1 MFNDVKCLDIPRPVG
16 SILGLLAILI
26 MVCIQLSFLSIQLV
40 QGIVY
45 LIFMPMAPV
54 ALSWVVNHLYATP
67 IGRIHVWVF
76 QTYKKLL
83 KMDSHSQP
91 IRINLTTELVPL
103 NSSSSSQTSKTSSS
117 STTTTDVTKQSVGY
131 GEVVIHSIACLMDNY
146 CYLLVDTS
154 GAEPPYPCCII
165 DASEHVAII
174 KGLNEIAVSHYEGR
188 GVPKDGEE
196 ATKNTDGTTTTTTA
210 ATANKQKNR
219 KQELVD
225 GFSDVLRL
233 EAILSTHRH
242 WDHTHGNKGILANVK
257 SCTRVYGGRADDV
270 PECTHPL
277 DDCDVVTIGNMQISA
292 IATPCH
298 TRGSLVYKI
307 KGQGGVQDALFTGDT
322 LFTGG
327 CGAPFEGNQH
337 TMSRAF
343 QRIWLESSPGSYFFP
358 GHEYAEALL
367 PGFFKDGGSQPLPNH
382 PDDFNTL
389 TNQFWQTRR
398 RRRFHR
404 PPMPTIPVTVE
415 VEMAYNPYFNS
426 LHSAADV
433 LAHILRRQC
442 MKYSVEMQKRTKDRI
457 KATTSNL
464 SLSARS
470 RRQVKHHK
478 KLPCPPNIDEE
489 YWEAL
494 PIEMQ
499 EEMLMTLKQKVAE
512 QLNQGNTNQGHVESN
527 ETKANEETTSS
538 NIKQVQ
544 APFHFDERSDVS
556 LDVSHD
562 SGFYGGA
569 TSVAGAAAL
578 QQQQPIKTPQL
589 APPSGGKGALRPP
602 SGDFERVDSGGDDSS
617 IDLIGGAPSAAL
629 NDSDADFAQIGS
641 GGGLVTTQ
649 FEFGGAYNYEVTL
662 EQLMIA
668 LGVLS
673 AGGDR
678 VEVKNIYR
686 ALTTLGSHEGTGMC
700 GSKRRGKGGEEG
712 WRGMGDDEA
721 KMLIDSFNY
730 PQQVLTTT
738 FEEMSTSSESLV
750 VEYAATLFSQVCD
763 RSTIPPPKV
772 FLGLCSKCKLCC
784 PLKKTT
790 PSINGE
796 QIRGESVSVDRDED
810 GDGGGERSS
819 LSGSASS
826 TSSGH
831 SSHSSGSL
839 VRVSPD
845 PSRDGENGEGV
856 LDGAGGGGKKMNNKD
871 AKKDDKEEVS
881 RSANEPASSMTISS
895 PAIQV
900 QVSGAALSKEVEL
913 QSIPSKREMNE
924 SLQPN

>member
-1 MFNDVKCLDIPRPVG
+1 METYECVRNVAIGAGVG
-16 SILGLLAILI
+16 VTVTKGLFLGLG
-26 MVCIQLSFLSIQLV
+26 LSSI
-40 QGIVY
+40 G
-45 LIFMPMAPV
+45 PV
-54 ALSWVVNHLYATP
+54 AGGWFATNMGAAL
-67 IGRIHVWVF
+67 ISGSAMSSLQAGVMGYGG
-76 QTYKKLL
+76 TYLAGGA
-83 KMDSHSQP
+83 
-91 IRINLTTELVPL
+91 
-103 NSSSSSQTSKTSSS
+103 
-117 STTTTDVTKQSVGY
+117 SVGALY
-131 GEVVIHSIACLMDNY
+131 GLSY
-146 CYLLVDTS
+146 R
-154 GAEPPYPCCII
+154 
-165 DASEHVAII
+165 
-174 KGLNEIAVSHYEGR
+174 KG
-188 GVPKDGEE
+188 
-196 ATKNTDGTTTTTTA
+196 
-210 ATANKQKNR
+210 
-219 KQELVD
+219 
-225 GFSDVLRL
+225 
-233 EAILSTHRH
+233 
-242 WDHTHGNKGILANVK
+242 
-257 SCTRVYGGRADDV
+257 
-270 PECTHPL
+270 
-277 DDCDVVTIGNMQISA
+277 
-292 IATPCH
+292 
-298 TRGSLVYKI
+298 
-307 KGQGGVQDALFTGDT
+307 GD
-322 LFTGG
+322 
-327 CGAPFEGNQH
+327 
-337 TMSRAF
+337 
-343 QRIWLESSPGSYFFP
+343 IW
-358 GHEYAEALL
+358 A
-367 PGFFKDGGSQPLPNH
+367 
-382 PDDFNTL
+382 
-389 TNQFWQTRR
+389 
-398 RRRFHR
+398 
-404 PPMPTIPVTVE
+404 
-415 VEMAYNPYFNS
+415 
-426 LHSAADV
+426 
-433 LAHILRRQC
+433 
-442 MKYSVEMQKRTKDRI
+442 
-457 KATTSNL
+457 
-464 SLSARS
+464 
-470 RRQVKHHK
+470 
-478 KLPCPPNIDEE
+478 
-489 YWEAL
+489 
-494 PIEMQ
+494 
-499 EEMLMTLKQKVAE
+499 
-512 QLNQGNTNQGHVESN
+512 
-527 ETKANEETTSS
+527 
-538 NIKQVQ
+538 
-544 APFHFDERSDVS
+544 
-556 LDVSHD
+556 
-562 SGFYGGA
+562 
-569 TSVAGAAAL
+569 SVAGAAAL